1 MNVKTEITLTE
12 DHLRF
17 AERMVEEGA
26 YPSISGVIEAGIA
39 QMMLQDEIV
48 GDPLAG
54 MADEIRRR
62 MELPR
67 DQWLPWDGNDTSKV
81 VKRAL
86 KAKFCNTSAAI
97 ETD

>member
-12 DHLRF
+12 DHLRY

-26 YPSISGVIEAGIA
+26 YPSVSSVVEAGLA
-39 QMMLQDEIV
+39 QMMLQDETQV
-48 GDPLAG
+48 DPLPG

-67 DQWLPWDGNDTSKV
+67 DQWLPWDGPAMAER
-81 VKRAL
+81 VKARLRA
-86 KAKFCNTSAAI
+86 KYEK
-97 ETD
+97 